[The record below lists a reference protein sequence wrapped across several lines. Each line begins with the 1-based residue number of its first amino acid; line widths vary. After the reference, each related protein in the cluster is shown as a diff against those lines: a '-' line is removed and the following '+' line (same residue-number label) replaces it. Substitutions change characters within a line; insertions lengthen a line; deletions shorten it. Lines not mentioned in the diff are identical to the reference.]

1 MARQSLFLHAF
12 QAGCTGQGA
21 RRFVRHRLLH
31 IGAVVQNWRNNLMQA
46 AVQARQQPA
55 CGLGTLFAPCL
66 AKQTRGNNP
75 QGDWSETKMK
85 RLFPLTMLVMV
96 SLSPTPA
103 LAAADPLDSARW
115 GEMQKQFFADQR
127 VQFSQ
132 QLRVTAPAMAEDPMQ
147 VPITIDAT
155 ALVNGE
161 KKVEEVVVFADFNP
175 IVEVLRFYPQGALP
189 ELGFRVK
196 LQQSTPVRAAA
207 RTSDGIWHVGGTWV
221 NTVGGGCTA
230 PSANAAS
237 KDWQARLNHVIGRQW
252 ASGENAGRLRLRI
265 DHPMDTGLV
274 AGTPAFHLEEI
285 NVSTR
290 NGQPLMRIVTHEPV
304 AENPVFT
311 IQRNSVSGPVIVSGR
326 DNNGNRFQAEIAP

>member
-1 MARQSLFLHAF
+1 MKRQ
-12 QAGCTGQGA
+12 
-21 RRFVRHRLLH
+21 
-31 IGAVVQNWRNNLMQA
+31 
-46 AVQARQQPA
+46 
-55 CGLGTLFAPCL
+55 
-66 AKQTRGNNP
+66 
-75 QGDWSETKMK
+75 MK
-85 RLFPLTMLVMV
+85 RLFPLALLAMLN
-96 SLSPTPA
+96 LSPTPA
-103 LAAADPLDSARW
+103 LAAADPLESARW
-115 GEMQKQFFADQR
+115 GEMQKQFFAGQR
-127 VQFSQ
+127 
-132 QLRVTAPAMAEDPMQ
+132 LRFAAQVSVTAPAMAENPMQ
-147 VPITIDAT
+147 VPVTVDASEL
-155 ALVNGE
+155 AKNGLA
-161 KKVEEVVVFADFNP
+161 VEEVVVFADFNP
-175 IVEVLRFYPQGALP
+175 IVEVLRFYPQAVRP

-207 RTSDGIWHVGGTWV
+207 RTSDGVWHVGGAWV

-285 NVSTR
+285 TVSTR
-290 NGQPLMRIVTHEPV
+290 DGLPLMRILPHEPV

-311 IQRNSVSGPVIVSGR
+311 IQRNQVSGPVIVSGR